1 MAATSMI
8 HTSFGSYF
16 QGEFYWKKIWIFK
29 KKILPGPG
37 VLNATSAKWSKYLKM
52 RIL

>member
-16 QGEFYWKKIWIFK
+16 QGEFYWKKFGFSK
-29 KKILPGPG
+29 KKISPGPG

-52 RIL
+52 RVL

>member
-16 QGEFYWKKIWIFK
+16 QGEFYWKKFGFSK
-29 KKILPGPG
+29 KKISPGPG
-37 VLNATSAKWSKYLKM
+37 VLNATIAKWSKYLKM